1 MILMLP
7 FRLQQLAIFC
17 LLHIVV
23 FAPTP
28 LHSALFSEAS
38 EQNDLS
44 DCVFVVNI
52 EGERHAC
59 G

>member
-1 MILMLP
+1 MLP
-7 FRLQQLAIFC
+7 FRLQQLAVFC
-17 LLHIVV
+17 LLHILHIVV